1 MKILLSPKDEL
12 CSVSYMDIL
21 KEIKKYP
28 FQLQSKLMNELVYN
42 QNFVYKFLRI
52 LDLIFPKNT
61 VFLANSFIQEYT
73 FQKLMESNINLEIRS
88 YEEDTEKYFSGTY
101 YKNLFKRLKKAKYPV
116 TMNDFDEKDIVN
128 VDVTKV
134 MWILLKFTQEELK
147 DMGLSDVIK
156 AATKDLRDKSVDVEE
171 STMDGELT
179 KAMKQLGLDLTT
191 GKSFMN
197 TPQSQ
202 GFSQNKQNND
212 IKVTKKKSANI
223 NEKVSNMT
231 EKNTLNSFDD
241 ENDLC
246 YKVSDGRVA
255 ILIPVDT
262 PVETVEIDGMQFMKF
277 VTDVPDLNTDSLQ
290 IKKIYSEVLNEPIK
304 HDEDFIRVPIFLSN
318 SDENFS
324 ESEDKSTEN
333 VENCFEIE
341 SLRTKKQELDKEIA
355 AARKSGDT
363 DLVNELRKQRRK
375 IRNTINKLTK
385 EQNNG

>member
-42 QNFVYKFLRI
+42 QNFVYKFIRI
-52 LDLIFPKNT
+52 LDLMFPKNI

-116 TMNDFDEKDIVN
+116 TMNNFDEEDIVN
-128 VDVTKV
+128 VDVNKV
-134 MWILLKFTQEELK
+134 MWILLKFAQEELK

-171 STMDGELT
+171 STTDGELT

-202 GFSQNKQNND
+202 GISQNN
-212 IKVTKKKSANI
+212 KVTKKKSADT
-223 NEKVSNMT
+223 NEKVSKMT
-231 EKNTLNSFDD
+231 EKNTLDSSDD

-277 VTDVPDLNTDSLQ
+277 VTDVPDLDTDSLQ

-304 HDEDFIRVPIFLSN
+304 HNKDVIRVPIFLSN
-318 SDENFS
+318 HDENSS

-333 VENCFEIE
+333 VESFEIE
-341 SLRTKKQELDKEIA
+341 SLRIKKQELDKEIA
-355 AARKSGDT
+355 AARKSGDA
-363 DLVNELRKQRRK
+363 DLVNELRRQRRK

>member
-42 QNFVYKFLRI
+42 QNFVYKFIRI
-52 LDLIFPKNT
+52 LDLMFPKNI

-116 TMNDFDEKDIVN
+116 TMNNFDEEDIVN
-128 VDVTKV
+128 VDVNKV

-171 STMDGELT
+171 STTDGELT

-197 TPQSQ
+197 APQSQ
-202 GFSQNKQNND
+202 GISQNN
-212 IKVTKKKSANI
+212 KVTKKKSANT
-223 NEKVSNMT
+223 NEKVPKIT
-231 EKNTLNSFDD
+231 EENTLNSSDD

-277 VTDVPDLNTDSLQ
+277 VTDVPDLDTDSLQ

-304 HDEDFIRVPIFLSN
+304 HNKDVIRVPIFLSN
-318 SDENFS
+318 HDENSS

-341 SLRTKKQELDKEIA
+341 SLRIKKQELDKEIA
-355 AARKSGDT
+355 AARKSGDA
-363 DLVNELRKQRRK
+363 DLVNELRRQRRK